1 MFIISYAPYFA
12 RRYKKLPKDLQ
23 EDILEKIELLKDVK
37 NHEKLKV
44 HKLHGRLAKTFAFSV
59 SYELRIIFMYEN
71 QKSIIILNFGDHGVY
86 ER

>member
-12 RRYKKLPKDLQ
+12 RRYKKLPKGLQ
-23 EDILEKIELLKDVK
+23 EDILEKIELLKDVR

-71 QKSIIILNFGDHGVY
+71 TKSIIILSFWDHAMY
-86 ER
+86 DH

>member
-1 MFIISYAPYFA
+1 M
-12 RRYKKLPKDLQ
+12 Q
-23 EDILEKIELLKDVK
+23 EDILEKIELLKDVR

-71 QKSIIILNFGDHGVY
+71 TKSIIILSFGD
-86 ER
+86 